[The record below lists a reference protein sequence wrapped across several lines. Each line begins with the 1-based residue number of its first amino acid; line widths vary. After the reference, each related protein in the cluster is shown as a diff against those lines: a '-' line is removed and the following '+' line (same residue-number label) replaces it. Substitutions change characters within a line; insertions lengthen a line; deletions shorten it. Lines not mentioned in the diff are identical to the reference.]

1 MLSFN
6 VSAIDI
12 ILVFSVAILT
22 ILYMRKIQE
31 RFPEELSYRSITKN
45 LKRQNP
51 SLDFPNDYSEC
62 PYDFKNMDELGYDR
76 LVYDESLEN
85 Y

>member
-6 VSAIDI
+6 LSAIDI
-12 ILVFSVAILT
+12 ILVISVAILT
-22 ILYMRKIQE
+22 MLYMRKIQE

-51 SLDFPNDYSEC
+51 SLDFPNDHSEGL
-62 PYDFKNMDELGYDR
+62 YDFNSIDELCDDH
-76 LVYDESLEN
+76 LVYKESLEN

>member
-1 MLSFN
+1 MGQRLKLPPN
-6 VSAIDI
+6 H
-12 ILVFSVAILT
+12 ILNRPFINFQT
-22 ILYMRKIQE
+22 NNKKQ
-31 RFPEELSYRSITKN
+31 TKN

-62 PYDFKNMDELGYDR
+62 PYDFKNIDELGDDR
-76 LVYDESLEN
+76 LVYEESLEN

>member
-6 VSAIDI
+6 LSAIDI
-12 ILVFSVAILT
+12 ILVISVAILT
-22 ILYMRKIQE
+22 MLYMRKIQE

-51 SLDFPNDYSEC
+51 SLDFPNDYSGC
-62 PYDFKNMDELGYDR
+62 PYDFKNTDELGDDR